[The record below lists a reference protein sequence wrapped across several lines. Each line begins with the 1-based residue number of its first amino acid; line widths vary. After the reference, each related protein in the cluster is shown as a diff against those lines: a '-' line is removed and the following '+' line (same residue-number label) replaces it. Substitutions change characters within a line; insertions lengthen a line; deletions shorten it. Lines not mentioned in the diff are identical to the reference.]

1 MHTLASIITAVF
13 TLIVIGYIAFCADN
27 LLNLRSYR
35 VGYTGSDLHLC
46 TPVLQKIIEKYDLE
60 PKTMTFVEPGAGFA
74 GMTRCMAK
82 RYKWKDLI
90 ALELRPF
97 TMLIARLANLKQ
109 RAPIQ
114 FVRRD
119 VMRFKFPKGSF
130 IYSYLSTPMIER
142 LYLEG
147 KFDSCFLVS
156 LTFALPG
163 VRPTEEIRIPSWQ
176 QRIWVYDFRKK

>member
-1 MHTLASIITAVF
+1 MHAFASLVTAIL
-13 TLIVIGYIAFCADN
+13 TILVIGYIAFCADN

-46 TPVLQKIIEKYDLE
+46 LPILKKIIERYDLN
-60 PKTMTFVEPGAGFA
+60 PRTMTFIEPGAGFA
-74 GMTRCMAK
+74 GMTRYIAK
-82 RYKWKDLI
+82 QYTWKDLI
-90 ALELRPF
+90 AIELRPF

-114 FVRRD
+114 FLRRD
-119 VMRFKFPKGSF
+119 VMRFRFPKNSF

-147 KFDSCFLVS
+147 KFDGCFVVS
-156 LTFALPG
+156 LTFAIPG
-163 VRPTEEIRIPSWQ
+163 VKSTEEIRIPSWQ
-176 QRIWVYDFRKK
+176 QRIWVYDLRRK